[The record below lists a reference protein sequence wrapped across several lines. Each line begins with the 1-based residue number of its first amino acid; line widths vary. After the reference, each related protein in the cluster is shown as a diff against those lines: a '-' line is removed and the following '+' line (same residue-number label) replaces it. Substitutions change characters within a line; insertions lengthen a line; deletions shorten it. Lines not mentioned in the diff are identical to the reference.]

1 MNIVNDWEKQILT
14 AQDIARIFK
23 CGKNLAYK
31 IIESDD
37 MNAVRIGSTIRVSM
51 KSFNE
56 WINKLDIILIKD

>member
-1 MNIVNDWEKQILT
+1 MNKINDWDKQILT

-37 MNAVRIGSTIRVSM
+37 MNAVRNWLNNTSIYEI
-51 KSFNE
+51 F
-56 WINKLDIILIKD
+56 